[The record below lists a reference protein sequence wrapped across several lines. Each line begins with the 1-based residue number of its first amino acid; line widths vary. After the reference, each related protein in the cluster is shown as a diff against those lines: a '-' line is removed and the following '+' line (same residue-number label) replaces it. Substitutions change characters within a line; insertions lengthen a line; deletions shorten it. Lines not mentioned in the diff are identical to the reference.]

1 MDIFLSW
8 SGETSKKLALEFYK
22 WIPKVLQTIHP
33 YMSEDKI
40 EYGERGFYSI
50 SKGLRDNKYGLIFLT
65 KDNITAPWINFEAGA
80 LSKTVEESRVIPM
93 LFDVK
98 MEDIQG
104 PLTQFQMAKDFKK
117 ESIRKLITD
126 LNNFNKDFKLES
138 TMVSDIFETWWP
150 ELESSIQSVPTD
162 IGKINT
168 DKANDG
174 VIDTEKEKLNEV
186 LSIIRRLDMQDR
198 QSSARKNNQLNLSFI
213 SEIMSLTQRN
223 NNLIEELSYTSH
235 KYNSRDF
242 DREREE
248 LFQRDNLLQE
258 IKNNNQQI
266 HTLGQNLL
274 AQANY

>member
-1 MDIFLSW
+1 
-8 SGETSKKLALEFYK
+8 
-22 WIPKVLQTIHP
+22 
-33 YMSEDKI
+33 
-40 EYGERGFYSI
+40 
-50 SKGLRDNKYGLIFLT
+50 
-65 KDNITAPWINFEAGA
+65 
-80 LSKTVEESRVIPM
+80 M